1 MIRIETLPHT
11 FEPPS
16 ETFETVRLPMTA
28 EDRTRVRR
36 RVEAPDGAELA
47 LALPTGTRLW
57 PGQILY
63 SGVGKVYVVD
73 AAPEDV
79 IVVHPKDL
87 HEAAFVGH
95 LIGNMHRDIDLDG
108 DGVAALYDEVLEDRL
123 RRAGLEL
130 TRDRRPFRGSPNGE
144 HVH

>member
-16 ETFETVRLPMTA
+16 ETFDKVALPMTA
-28 EDRTRVRR
+28 EERTRVRR
-36 RVEAPDGAELA
+36 RVAAPDGQELA

-63 SGVGKVYVVD
+63 ATQGKVYVVD
-73 AAPEDV
+73 AAEEDV
-79 IVVHPKDL
+79 IVIHPKDL
-87 HEAAFVGH
+87 REAAFVGH

-108 DGVAALYDEVLEDRL
+108 DGVAVLYDEVLEERL
-123 RRAGLEL
+123 LRAGLEL
-130 TRDRRPFRGSPNGE
+130 ARERRPFRGSPNGE

>member
-16 ETFETVRLPMTA
+16 ETFEKIALPMTA
-28 EDRTRVRR
+28 EERTRVRR
-36 RVEAPDGAELA
+36 RVAAPDGQELA

-63 SGVGKVYVVD
+63 STRGKVYVVE
-73 AAPEDV
+73 AAEEDV
-79 IVVHPKDL
+79 LVIHPKDA
-87 HEAAFVGH
+87 HEAAFAGH

-108 DGVAALYDEVLEDRL
+108 EGVAVLYDEVLEERL
-123 RRAGLEL
+123 LRAGFEL
-130 TRDRRPFRGSPNGE
+130 TRERRPFRGSPNGE